1 VGYAARFRR
10 GATGKPISM
19 DRQLV
24 TLYALDRS
32 RAEAALPEL
41 AQALGGGTVGTLD
54 AAGLVEVELT
64 APSREAALERL
75 RDAIA
80 SIGAEERFTFPAT
93 TGSEHAPPGRRA
105 AAPDDQPSDEPE
117 P

>member
-1 VGYAARFRR
+1 
-10 GATGKPISM
+10 M

-24 TLYALDRS
+24 TLYALDRR
-32 RAEAALPEL
+32 RAEESLPEL

-64 APSREAALERL
+64 APTREAALERV

-80 SIGAEERFTFPAT
+80 SIGGEERFTFPAT
-93 TGSEHAPPGRRA
+93 TGTEHAAPGRRA
-105 AAPDDQPSDEPE
+105 PSPDDRPDEE
-117 P
+117 PPHLERGSPREDRREP